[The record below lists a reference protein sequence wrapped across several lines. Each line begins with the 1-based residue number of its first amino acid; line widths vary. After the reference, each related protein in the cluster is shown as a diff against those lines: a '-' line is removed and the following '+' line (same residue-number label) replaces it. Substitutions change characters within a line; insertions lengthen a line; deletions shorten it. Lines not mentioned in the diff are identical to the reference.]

1 VGHTILTLQNLTC
14 EIKVKLV
21 DKPPKIIHSIFNG
34 LNNYDTNVKL
44 SVDKDSDNAEI
55 LKISLSVNDI
65 SEARA
70 IINTYLRYI
79 YISYSALI
87 ASL

>member
-1 VGHTILTLQNLTC
+1 MTLQNLTC
-14 EIKVKLV
+14 EIKVKLD
-21 DKPPKIIHSIFNG
+21 DKSPKIIHSIFNG
-34 LNNYDTNVKL
+34 LNNYDSNVKL
-44 SVDKDSDNAEI
+44 SIDKDSDNAEI
-55 LKISLSVNDI
+55 LKILLSVGDI

-79 YISYSALI
+79 NISYSALM